1 MLAVCSGPT
10 RHSFGPVCACYS
22 LVHLYTNCSQH
33 KSLATTHHTSHIT
46 HHTGMCIDTR
56 MYIHCTCLQPSCYC
70 IVLPLLDCCF
80 TINASRASVMRIP
93 PAAAENNKSKQ
104 SSGGPS
110 VDVAESGLNDMAEA
124 PSHTMLTD
132 WGICE
137 QLA

>member
-1 MLAVCSGPT
+1 
-10 RHSFGPVCACYS
+10 
-22 LVHLYTNCSQH
+22 
-33 KSLATTHHTSHIT
+33 
-46 HHTGMCIDTR
+46 
-56 MYIHCTCLQPSCYC
+56 
-70 IVLPLLDCCF
+70 
-80 TINASRASVMRIP
+80 MRIP

-124 PSHTMLTD
+124 PSHALLTE